1 MRLRIRVARLRSSI
15 AAVALAIGVS
25 SACVRTQPYANLS
38 DTAEPL
44 RAQFNQDAGHV
55 RVMMLVA
62 PT

>member
-1 MRLRIRVARLRSSI
+1 V
-15 AAVALAIGVS
+15 IGVS